1 MVTTITKRG
10 VMDMKK
16 IIAILLITIMA
27 IGTAA
32 CQKTPESPIVVGK
45 NNEKLIEKAVTSRD
59 TPFSAPSRYS
69 ADEPLTNPQGSL
81 TVNVDAAVIVPNSDG
96 LSTARVEKH
105 LFTEAECQTY
115 IAALFDGQTTYS
127 GDVFET
133 KAYYQQTILDWQRQ
147 LALETDEQKRQ
158 EVQGSITKFQM
169 AMESLPEGEGLV
181 EAPIEFSTTLSG
193 VPTIFLVSDG
203 NDGKYRKIFIEN
215 NSSTNQYRLIYSI
228 GQNDYAKIGNLW
240 NVAVRSDIKHGTDE
254 YGSPDLLPA
263 PSIEQNQ
270 AVNAANELLSL
281 MGVSD
286 YSYKTSSLV
295 FGSING
301 TVQKAY
307 RLSYSRILGNNSF
320 TLTSAPAGG
329 GGAIDDGKGG
339 HIEGWEYESMTFLVN
354 NDGIVSMEW
363 INPYDVSEV
372 ITNNTS
378 MMDFNDVMDIF
389 NKMIVVTNAY
399 LSDDMSK
406 TINVDRIELGLMRI
420 TDPATRSSGLVIPVW
435 DFFGNVTTAFKNG
448 EKSYSEL
455 DDDPLNSVLAIN
467 AIDGTLVD
475 RSRGY

>member
-1 MVTTITKRG
+1 
-10 VMDMKK
+10 MKK
-16 IIAILLITIMA
+16 VITILLLIAVMVFGA
-27 IGTAA
+27 VA
-32 CQKTPESPIVVGK
+32 CQKTPDSPIVVGK
-45 NNEKLIEKAVTSRD
+45 DNEKLIEKAVASSD

-263 PSIEQNQ
+263 PSIEQNL

>member
-1 MVTTITKRG
+1 MKRY
-10 VMDMKK
+10 
-16 IIAILLITIMA
+16 IAILLCMA
-27 IGTAA
+27 VAAGVAA
-32 CQKTPESPIVVGK
+32 CQKTPDSPIVVGK

-363 INPYDVSEV
+363 IKPYDVSEV

>member
-1 MVTTITKRG
+1 
-10 VMDMKK
+10 MKK
-16 IIAILLITIMA
+16 VITILLLIAVMVFGA
-27 IGTAA
+27 VA
-32 CQKTPESPIVVGK
+32 CQKTPDSPIVVGK
-45 NNEKLIEKAVTSRD
+45 DNEKLIEKAVASSD

-435 DFFGNVTTAFKNG
+435 DFFGNVTTALKNG

>member
-1 MVTTITKRG
+1 
-10 VMDMKK
+10 MKK

-27 IGTAA
+27 IGAAA
-32 CQKTPESPIVVGK
+32 CQKTPGSPIVVGK

-240 NVAVRSDIKHGTDE
+240 NVAVRSDIKRGTDE

-307 RLSYSRILGNNSF
+307 RLSYSRVLGNNSF

-339 HIEGWEYESMTFLVN
+339 YIEGWEYESMTFLVN

-435 DFFGNVTTAFKNG
+435 DFFGDVSIAWKDG
-448 EKSYSEL
+448 EISYSEL
-455 DDDPLNSVLAIN
+455 DDDPLDSVLTIN

-475 RSRGY
+475 RNIGY